1 MRQNSDLFTRAR
13 ARATRSAVLLRS
25 QSSAARER
33 CFTGAAGTCLCA
45 LTLAGAYEYATI
57 LQPFYPIEQWLFW
70 RLGMLWGWVAVLS
83 LACTSFGRLVL
94 TRALR
99 LYSLPVLEEA
109 VFSMAIGV
117 VAFVIALYI
126 GGALAW
132 FTPLFAV
139 LLPCAMIAVAYRQ
152 PLALYRRLALAAR
165 DSARRS
171 PLSFLL
177 VAAGVCCVGVLYLG
191 AMTPDSLNYDST
203 WCHLTVAQDYARAG
217 RIIAFPADYTKN
229 MPQLASL
236 IHTWGW
242 LVPGL
247 DIPALRWMLVLHNE
261 FGLFLWTL
269 VGVAAGVRRLL
280 NDQRLVGTWA
290 SFFLFPII
298 YVYDNNMGGA
308 ADHVCAFFA
317 VPMVL
322 ATLLVCRDF
331 SLSSSILLGVVTA
344 GALMT
349 KYQAAYLV
357 VGVALVLGCA
367 WIARV
372 LRLRQLSENEKRR
385 LWWSPPLIIAT
396 TVLCACPHYIRQY
409 VFHHNPFYPF
419 LQNKIA
425 STPTVPNAAMLFNNT
440 ISDYHWIPA
449 GTPKERLLNAVRL
462 FWMFSFEPH
471 YSFTRNVPVFGSL
484 FTLLL
489 PALLFVRDR
498 FRILVAAIIASVALF
513 IWALVYNVDRNL
525 QVFMP
530 VMVCVTAALIIKI
543 WRTSRVARIGLVPLV
558 ALQIVWGGDAL
569 FYNSW
574 NRIDSALNLIRSG
587 FDRTALVR
595 FDGYRASFLA
605 IRDRLPPNARVLL
618 HNAHPNLGI
627 DRELYLDGVGYQ
639 GLISYDALHTPAEL
653 YAYFRKLGI
662 THLLYDPDGFRAPT
676 KQQEALWNAF
686 IRDAHALGR
695 FGGYKLLEMP
705 KQAPPPQPSWR
716 VAAFGL
722 AGYANGVYPITA
734 MNTDEYLP
742 AELQRYARPERPLPD
757 DPEALAKLLEDV
769 DVVYIGRHEHPP
781 GRAGDLLRE
790 KFERNLRVDPFT
802 LYLRK

>member
-1 MRQNSDLFTRAR
+1 
-13 ARATRSAVLLRS
+13 
-25 QSSAARER
+25 
-33 CFTGAAGTCLCA
+33 
-45 LTLAGAYEYATI
+45 
-57 LQPFYPIEQWLFW
+57 
-70 RLGMLWGWVAVLS
+70 
-83 LACTSFGRLVL
+83 
-94 TRALR
+94 
-99 LYSLPVLEEA
+99 
-109 VFSMAIGV
+109 MAIGV

-132 FTPLFAV
+132 FTPTFAV
-139 LLPCAMIAVAYRQ
+139 SLPCAMIAVSFRE
-152 PLALYRRLALAAR
+152 PRALYRRLAFAAR
-165 DSARRS
+165 ENARRS
-171 PLSFLL
+171 PASFLL

-203 WCHLTVAQDYARAG
+203 WCHLTIAQDYARAG
-217 RIIAFPADYTKN
+217 RIIPFPADYTKN

-247 DIPALRWMLVLHNE
+247 DLPALRWMLALHNE

-290 SFFLFPII
+290 AFFLFPII

-322 ATLLVCRDF
+322 ATLLVCRTF
-331 SLSSSILLGVVTA
+331 SGGASILLGIVTA
-344 GALMT
+344 GAMMT

-357 VGVALVLGCA
+357 VGVALVLGCV

-372 LRLRQLSENEKRR
+372 LRLRRLSDVQKRR

-409 VFHHNPFYPF
+409 AFHHNPFYPF
-419 LQNKIA
+419 LQDKIA
-425 STPTVPNAAMLFNNT
+425 STPTVPNAALLFNNT
-440 ISDYHWIPA
+440 ISDPHWMPT
-449 GTPKERLLNAVRL
+449 GPLSERLMYAVRL

-471 YSFTRNVPVFGSL
+471 YSFTHNVPVFGSL

-498 FRILVAAIIASVALF
+498 SRIFVAAVIASVALF

-530 VMVCVTAALIIKI
+530 IMVCVTAALIIKI
-543 WRTSRVARIGLVPLV
+543 WRTSRVARFGLVPLV

-574 NRIDSALNLIRSG
+574 NRIDSAMTLIRSG
-587 FDRTALVR
+587 FDHTALVR
-595 FDGYRASFLA
+595 FNGYRASFLA

-627 DRELYLDGVGYQ
+627 DHQVYLDGVGYQ
-639 GLISYDALHTPAEL
+639 GLITYDPLHTPAEL
-653 YAYFRKLGI
+653 YAYYRKLGI
-662 THLLYDPDGFRAPT
+662 THLLYEPEGFRAPT

-686 IRDAHALGR
+686 IRDAPVLGR
-695 FGGYKLLEMP
+695 FGQYKLLEMP
-705 KQAPPPQPSWR
+705 KTSPPRQVSWR
-716 VAAFGL
+716 VASFGL
-722 AGYANGVYPITA
+722 PGYANGIYPITA

-742 AELQRYARPERPLPD
+742 GELQHYARPEHQLPD
-757 DPEALAKLLEDV
+757 DPEAQAQLLSEV
-769 DVVYIGRHEHPP
+769 DVVYVGRHAQLAGPV
-781 GRAGDLLRE
+781 GDLLRQA
-790 KFERNLRVDPFT
+790 FERNLRVEPFT